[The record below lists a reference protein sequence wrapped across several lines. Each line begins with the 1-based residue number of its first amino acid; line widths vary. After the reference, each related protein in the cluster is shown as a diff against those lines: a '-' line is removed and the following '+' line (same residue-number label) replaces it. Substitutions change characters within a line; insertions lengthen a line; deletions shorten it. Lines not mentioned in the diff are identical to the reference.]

1 MTPGTFTTMKTN
13 KLIRLGTA
21 LSATLIGLALQV
33 SAATKVIVGHDL
45 WIGYSGVFIAQEKG
59 YFKEA
64 GLDVELKPFSNP
76 GETLPAM
83 AAGKLDIGLT
93 TLQNLV
99 LLNGTSETTAVTI
112 GLIDASNGA
121 DAIVGKSS
129 IKGLAD
135 LKGKKVG
142 ATIGEVNHFL
152 LLVGLE
158 KVGLKESDIVLTNM
172 SADDAGAAFV
182 AGQIDAAV
190 TWEPWVTKAKSA
202 GGHTVFTSAEIPDT
216 IMDCIAVPK
225 ASVESK
231 RATYTAFM
239 AAIDKGV
246 AYLRKS
252 PDEAYPLIAKYL
264 GASNEDVKGMLE
276 GDKVYALAD
285 NRALIGSSGTS
296 APIYSTLGR
305 IVSFTK
311 SKGLIQREVDPIAI
325 VDPSI
330 VRSTKP

>member
-1 MTPGTFTTMKTN
+1 MKTN
-13 KLIRLGTA
+13 RLIRLVTA
-21 LSATLIGLALQV
+21 LSTALVGLSLPV
-33 SAATKVIVGHDL
+33 SAATKVVVGHDL

-99 LLNGTSETTAVTI
+99 LLNGTSDTSAVTI

-121 DAIVGKSS
+121 DAIVAKTS
-129 IKGLAD
+129 IKDFAG

-158 KVGLKESDIVLTNM
+158 KAGLKESDIVLTNM

-182 AGQIDAAV
+182 AGQLDAAV

-225 ASVESK
+225 TSLQSK
-231 RATYTAFM
+231 RATYAAFI

-252 PDEAYPLIAKYL
+252 PDESYPLIAKYL

-276 GDKVYALAD
+276 GDKVYALSD
-285 NRALIGSSGTS
+285 NRTLFGTSGTT
-296 APIYSTLGR
+296 APIYTTLGR
-305 IVSFTK
+305 IINFTK
-311 SKGLIQREVDPIAI
+311 GKGLIQRDVAPASVVDA
-325 VDPSI
+325 SI
-330 VRSTKP
+330 IRASKL

>member
-1 MTPGTFTTMKTN
+1 MKT
-13 KLIRLGTA
+13 KMLFRLATVLG
-21 LSATLIGLALQV
+21 ATLVGLSQQV
-33 SAATKVIVGHDL
+33 SAATKLVVGHDL

-59 YFKEA
+59 FFKEA
-64 GLDVELKPFSNP
+64 GLEVELKPFSNP

-99 LLNGTSETTAVTI
+99 LLNGTSDTTAVTI

-121 DAIVGKSS
+121 DAVVAKDS
-129 IKGLAD
+129 IKSLAD

-158 KVGLKESDIVLTNM
+158 KVGLKETDIVLTNM

-202 GGHTVFTSAEIPDT
+202 GGHTVFSSVEIPDT

-225 ASVESK
+225 SSVESK
-231 RATYTAFM
+231 RATYAAFI
-239 AAIDKGV
+239 AAVDKGV
-246 AYLRKS
+246 AFLRKS

-264 GASNEDVKGMLE
+264 GASNDDVKGMLE
-276 GDKVYALAD
+276 GDKVYSLSD
-285 NRALIGSSGTS
+285 NRSLFGASGTT
-296 APIYSTLGR
+296 APLYVTLGR
-305 IVSFTK
+305 IVTFTK
-311 SKGLIQREVDPIAI
+311 GKGLIQRQVEPSSI
-325 VDPSI
+325 VNPSI
-330 VRSTKP
+330 VRASKP